1 MDRTRREVH
10 HHSGADH
17 NLLVEEGLLGLE
29 GHIQW
34 EADPDLAGR
43 SRQEEDL
50 GLEGNL
56 WEEARSLLEDDR
68 LAWAGHRFEEEA
80 EDVVE
85 VGGDRGLA
93 LGLGGLVEEDRHLQ
107 GLDRAEKRA
116 LGGHWWM
123 NWRVVRGVVGS
134 SLRPS

>member
-1 MDRTRREVH
+1 MDQTRREVR

-17 NLLVEEGLLGLE
+17 NLLVEEDLLGLE
-29 GHIQW
+29 DHIQL

-56 WEEARSLLEDDR
+56 WEEVRSLLEDDR

-80 EDVVE
+80 EDVAE

-93 LGLGGLVEEDRHLQ
+93 LDLGGLVEEDRRLQ
-107 GLDRAEKRA
+107 GLDRAEKRV

-123 NWRVVRGVVGS
+123 N
-134 SLRPS
+134 

>member
-1 MDRTRREVH
+1 VDRTRREVH

-56 WEEARSLLEDDR
+56 WEEVRSLLEDDR

-80 EDVVE
+80 EDVVG
-85 VGGDRGLA
+85 VGEDRDLA
-93 LGLGGLVEEDRHLQ
+93 LDLGGLVEEDRHLQ
-107 GLDRAEKRA
+107 GLDRAEKRL
-116 LGGHWWM
+116 LGGRWWM
-123 NWRVVRGVVGS
+123 NWRVVREVVGS